1 MFLKK
6 GFDQG
11 RFERCR
17 KNTFSEREVDQSGN
31 WSKKRVKARF
41 DELGRNGVKRT
52 R

>member
-17 KNTFSEREVDQSGN
+17 KSAFSEREVDQSGN

-41 DELGRNGVKRT
+41 DELGRYGVKWAG
-52 R
+52 